1 MAREGEDRCRIGL
14 PVPPL
19 EAVEMAQKLQRP
31 FDSAQITSDRLGRAI
46 SRILTAGQAKIQ
58 TGAEEDFVGG

>member
-1 MAREGEDRCRIGL
+1 
-14 PVPPL
+14 
-19 EAVEMAQKLQRP
+19 MAQKLQRP

>member
-31 FDSAQITSDRLGRAI
+31 FDSA
-46 SRILTAGQAKIQ
+46 RILTVGPAKIQ
-58 TGAEEDFVGG
+58 GERAQKKIL